1 MPTMAQASASSQ
13 AAVAANDPIHLIW
26 EYEGRDGW
34 TRMNEKWWPELTR
47 MFMERSVPKEFDHY
61 WGKGLTRKTIYTIDV
76 DKMIQKSHDNGNER
90 RIRALKQVAPIVQGS
105 IPLALSQEPPAP
117 VEAPLALSHEPP
129 APVEAP
135 LALSQEPPAPVE
147 APQEPP
153 APVEAPAEQR
163 PQDPEAKPDTVEGVE
178 AKTEAFESLD

>member
-1 MPTMAQASASSQ
+1 MAILARTTALAPAGTVGHMPTMAQASASSQ

-76 DKMIQKSHDNGNER
+76 DRMIQKSHDNGNER
-90 RIRALKQVAPIVQGS
+90 RIRALNQVAPIVQGS
-105 IPLALSQEPPAP
+105 I
-117 VEAPLALSHEPP
+117 
-129 APVEAP
+129 P

>member
-1 MPTMAQASASSQ
+1 
-13 AAVAANDPIHLIW
+13 
-26 EYEGRDGW
+26 
-34 TRMNEKWWPELTR
+34 
-47 MFMERSVPKEFDHY
+47 
-61 WGKGLTRKTIYTIDV
+61 
-76 DKMIQKSHDNGNER
+76 MIQKSHDNGNER
-90 RIRALKQVAPIVQGS
+90 RIRALNQVAPIVQGS
-105 IPLALSQEPPAP
+105 I
-117 VEAPLALSHEPP
+117 
-129 APVEAP
+129 P

>member
-1 MPTMAQASASSQ
+1 
-13 AAVAANDPIHLIW
+13 
-26 EYEGRDGW
+26 
-34 TRMNEKWWPELTR
+34 
-47 MFMERSVPKEFDHY
+47 
-61 WGKGLTRKTIYTIDV
+61 
-76 DKMIQKSHDNGNER
+76 MIQKSHDNGNER

-105 IPLALSQEPPAP
+105 I
-117 VEAPLALSHEPP
+117 
-129 APVEAP
+129 P

>member
-76 DKMIQKSHDNGNER
+76 DRMIQKSHDNGNER
-90 RIRALKQVAPIVQGS
+90 RIRALNQVAPIVQGS
-105 IPLALSQEPPAP
+105 I
-117 VEAPLALSHEPP
+117 
-129 APVEAP
+129 P